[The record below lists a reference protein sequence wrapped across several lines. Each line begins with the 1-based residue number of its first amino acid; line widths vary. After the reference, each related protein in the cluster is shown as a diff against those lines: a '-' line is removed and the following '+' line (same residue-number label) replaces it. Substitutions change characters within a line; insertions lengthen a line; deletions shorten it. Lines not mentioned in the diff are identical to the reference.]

1 MPRGRTGTSSRFQA
15 PATRSTSHIPRG
27 LQQVRSRSRLD
38 SARSSYT
45 WRTVHVSW
53 REDRLMQSRED
64 DGLPGSLRRTSFQ
77 QRGPEVLVL
86 YLKRPRVKIYRSDV
100 L

>member
-1 MPRGRTGTSSRFQA
+1 
-15 PATRSTSHIPRG
+15 
-27 LQQVRSRSRLD
+27 
-38 SARSSYT
+38 
-45 WRTVHVSW
+45 
-53 REDRLMQSRED
+53 MQSRED